1 MEEDIRTRVRE
12 RGREPF
18 ANLPG
23 SGKKEGQGRC
33 LHCGSV
39 VEPGYEIC
47 PVCGW
52 KLVDYCTFCG
62 APMQAGDVDCPEC
75 GLPSDGLVCPDCG
88 IRSFR
93 PFCRQCGLPLTR
105 ASRKAVEKAKLDSKV
120 QKAARL
126 LKAVAELKAE
136 LEGGLPGGR
145 QEKEDASPQEPT
157 EGELRLQELMSK
169 VGFTAPSKPLATA
182 RRIGRSRE
190 EILAEYRKA
199 VEEANKAM
207 EEMLPPAGSTP
218 QEQRNYFTARKVAV
232 TELIEEKWYTVTIK
246 SIMGWEC
253 NRCHVLHPDPS
264 QCCVREF
271 GGKWITRT
279 DEKIVDKG
287 TRGATEHTTVTENVV
302 YKRQ

>member
-12 RGREPF
+12 RGREAF
-18 ANLPG
+18 AAQSG
-23 SGKKEGQGRC
+23 SGEKEGQGKC
-33 LHCGSV
+33 AHCGAV

-62 APMQAGDVDCPEC
+62 APMQPGDMDCPEC
-75 GLPSDGLVCPDCG
+75 GLPSDGLVCPDCN
-88 IRSFR
+88 IRNFR
-93 PFCRQCGLPLTR
+93 PFCRQCGLPLSR
-105 ASRKAVEKAKLDSKV
+105 ASRKAVEKAKLDPKV

-126 LKAVAELKAE
+126 LKAVAELKTE
-136 LEGGLPGGR
+136 LEGGLPGGEQ
-145 QEKEDASPQEPT
+145 QEEAPPQEPT
-157 EGELRLQELMSK
+157 EGELRLQELMAK
-169 VGFTAPSKPLATA
+169 VGFTAASRPKATA
-182 RRIGRSRE
+182 RRMGRSRE
-190 EILAEYRKA
+190 EILAEYKKA

-232 TELIEEKWYTVTIK
+232 TELIEEKWYTVKVK

-253 NRCHVLHPDPS
+253 NRCHVVHSDPS

-279 DEKIVDKG
+279 EDKIVDKG
-287 TRGATEHTTVTENVV
+287 TRGATEHTTVTENIV